1 MIIYQSTKDGFLNDA
16 FGRDIETVVLGAY
29 QDRTGHRVAKT
40 EVRAWKESLLAMAKV
55 LRHDSIP
62 DDCGVAIE
70 YVIPQTAKRI
80 DLLLSG
86 IDELNRSKLII
97 VELKQWEYA
106 TLTQKDGLVRTRF
119 AGGESD
125 TSHPSYQAWSYAELL
140 RNFNE
145 EVYSRDVPLHPCAY
159 LHNFMDGAVLNDPV
173 YMPYVEKAPLFLSGQ
188 TERERLRAFIAAH
201 MRRGDRG
208 RLIVEIENGRIRPS
222 RRLIDALMGMLEGKR
237 EFVLID
243 DQKVAFETVVAEA
256 IEASEGAKRV
266 VIIDGGPGT
275 GKSVV
280 AINLLATLTAKRLL
294 TKYVTKNRAPRAVFE
309 QTLSG
314 SYRRSQIASLFAG
327 SGEFIETPA
336 DTFDALVI
344 DEAHRLNEK
353 SGLYANL
360 GKNQIEEIIRTAK
373 CAVFFIDED
382 QRVTWKDIGR
392 TSEIESWARRAGAAV
407 THLKL
412 ESQFRCSGSDG
423 YLAWLDQVLGIRETA
438 NAVLETDEFD
448 FRVFDSPTELRR
460 VIEEKN
466 RPNNHSRMVAGYC
479 WDWNSKKEPNAYDVV
494 IPGHDFA
501 MQWNLAQD
509 GGLWITADRSVE
521 QIGCIHTCQGLEVDY
536 IGVIVGPDL
545 IARGGKVV
553 TRPEKRSRQDQSIK
567 GYKKALT
574 ADPKEARRKAD
585 AIIKNT
591 YRTLMTRGMKGC
603 YVYCTDPET
612 AAHFRSRNV
621 YHRRRPMPD
630 AELRMVADKPK
641 NMSP

>member
-1 MIIYQSTKDGFLNDA
+1 MIIYQSTKDGFLNDT
-16 FGRDIETVVLGAY
+16 FGNDIEAVVLGAY
-29 QDRTGHRVAKT
+29 QARTGRRVGKA

-55 LRHDSIP
+55 LRHESIP

-86 IDELNRSKLII
+86 IDELNRSNLII
-97 VELKQWEYA
+97 VELKQWA
-106 TLTQKDGLVRTRF
+106 TASLTRKDGLVRTRF

-145 EVYSRDVPLHPCAY
+145 EVYSREVPLQPCAY
-159 LHNFMDGAVLNDPV
+159 LHNFVDGAVLNDPV
-173 YMPYVEKAPLFLSGQ
+173 YQPYVEKAPVFLSGQ
-188 TERERLRAFIAAH
+188 AERERLRAFIARH
-201 MRRGDRG
+201 VRRGDRG
-208 RLIVEIENGRIRPS
+208 HLIVQVENGRIRPS
-222 RRLIDALMGMLEGKR
+222 LRLIDALIGMLEGKR

-243 DQKVAFETVVAEA
+243 DQKVAYETVVTEA
-256 IEASEGAKRV
+256 VEASEGVKRV
-266 VIIDGGPGT
+266 IIIDGGPGT

-280 AINLLATLTAKRLL
+280 AINLLAALTAKRLM

-336 DTFDALVI
+336 DTFDVLIV
-344 DEAHRLNEK
+344 DEAHRLNER

-360 GKNQIEEIIRTAK
+360 GNNQIEEIIRAAR

-392 TSEIESWARRAGAAV
+392 TSEIETWAQRAGAAV

-412 ESQFRCSGSDG
+412 ASQFRCSGSDG
-423 YLAWLDQVLGIRETA
+423 YLAWLDQVLGIRGTA
-438 NAVLETDEFD
+438 NPVLEADEFD
-448 FRVFDSPTELRR
+448 FRVFDSPNEVRR
-460 VIEEKN
+460 LIEEKN
-466 RPNNHSRMVAGYC
+466 RTNNRARMVSGYC
-479 WDWNSKKEPNAYDVV
+479 WDWKSKRQPSAFDVD
-494 IPGHDFA
+494 IPEHDFS

-509 GGLWITADRSVE
+509 GGLWITAERSVE

-545 IARGGKVV
+545 IARGGEIV
-553 TRPEKRSRQDQSIK
+553 TRPEMRSRQDQSIK
-567 GYKKALT
+567 GYKRALRERP
-574 ADPKEARRKAD
+574 DEARRKAD

-603 YVYCTDPET
+603 YVYCTDAET
-612 AAHFRSRNV
+612 AAHFRAKIAHHYPQAQAST
-621 YHRRRPMPD
+621 
-630 AELRMVADKPK
+630 ELRMVADLAKDP
-641 NMSP
+641 P

>member
-1 MIIYQSTKDGFLNDA
+1 
-16 FGRDIETVVLGAY
+16 
-29 QDRTGHRVAKT
+29 
-40 EVRAWKESLLAMAKV
+40 
-55 LRHDSIP
+55 
-62 DDCGVAIE
+62 
-70 YVIPQTAKRI
+70 
-80 DLLLSG
+80 
-86 IDELNRSKLII
+86 
-97 VELKQWEYA
+97 
-106 TLTQKDGLVRTRF
+106 
-119 AGGESD
+119 
-125 TSHPSYQAWSYAELL
+125 
-140 RNFNE
+140 
-145 EVYSRDVPLHPCAY
+145 
-159 LHNFMDGAVLNDPV
+159 
-173 YMPYVEKAPLFLSGQ
+173 MPYVEKAPLFLSGQ

-222 RRLIDALMGMLEGKR
+222 RRLIDALLGMLEGKR

-266 VIIDGGPGT
+266 IIIDGGPGT

-294 TKYVTKNRAPRAVFE
+294 AKYVTKNRAPRAVFE

-360 GKNQIEEIIRTAK
+360 GNNQIEEIIRAAK

-438 NAVLETDEFD
+438 NAVLEGDDFD
-448 FRVFDSPTELRR
+448 FRVFDSPSELRR
-460 VIEEKN
+460 LIEEKN
-466 RPNNHSRMVAGYC
+466 RPNNRSRMVAGYC
-479 WDWNSKKEPNAYDVV
+479 WDWKSKKQLAAFDVV
-494 IPGHDFA
+494 IPEHDFA

-545 IARGGKVV
+545 IARSGKVV

-567 GYKKALT
+567 GYKKAL
-574 ADPKEARRKAD
+574 AAEPEEARRKAD

-612 AAHFRSRNV
+612 ADHFRTRIA

-641 NMSP
+641 DIAP